1 MINVTSMLKLE
12 NEELKEALNL
22 SMKNIDCIYTEE
34 NLIQSPY
41 NYKNLEL
48 SGLSGAT
55 FDFLARIRII
65 KKIGRTDISEVISI
79 PHAVV
84 RELKENG
91 LKNFSD
97 NENDIDIPW
106 IINRFDYI
114 TSTLNKYLLG
124 EYDIRPEIVQIGF
137 DLACIEALYRS
148 SRKNNFLY
156 TEITPVFK
164 RDMILMLKNFN
175 EEFIVSDKI
184 LKANSEVI
192 FNPTF
197 GSNMTNVRADGD
209 IIIDKC
215 LIDLKTRKKLDIKS
229 DIKQLIIY
237 NTLNKI
243 NHEFVNRFGLNIK
256 ITFEIEKIASY
267 NPRFKGVFLVDTDQI
282 DPEGESMLTEYISD
296 CKWMVR

>member
-1 MINVTSMLKLE
+1 MVGVMFT
-12 NEELKEALNL
+12 
-22 SMKNIDCIYTEE
+22 
-34 NLIQSPY
+34 
-41 NYKNLEL
+41 
-48 SGLSGAT
+48 
-55 FDFLARIRII
+55 
-65 KKIGRTDISEVISI
+65 
-79 PHAVV
+79 
-84 RELKENG
+84 
-91 LKNFSD
+91 
-97 NENDIDIPW
+97 
-106 IINRFDYI
+106 
-114 TSTLNKYLLG
+114 
-124 EYDIRPEIVQIGF
+124 
-137 DLACIEALYRS
+137 
-148 SRKNNFLY
+148 
-156 TEITPVFK
+156 
-164 RDMILMLKNFN
+164 

>member
-91 LKNFSD
+91 LKNLKKAKLSNPRLYINIISFVMLFIGVALIASGVLSFIYSHDLIFS
-97 NENDIDIPW
+97 
-106 IINRFDYI
+106 IIFTALI
-114 TSTLNKYLLG
+114 ALYLLI
-124 EYDIRPEIVQIGF
+124 DF
-137 DLACIEALYRS
+137 
-148 SRKNNFLY
+148 
-156 TEITPVFK
+156 
-164 RDMILMLKNFN
+164 ILQKKLKN
-175 EEFIVSDKI
+175 
-184 LKANSEVI
+184 
-192 FNPTF
+192 
-197 GSNMTNVRADGD
+197 
-209 IIIDKC
+209 
-215 LIDLKTRKKLDIKS
+215 
-229 DIKQLIIY
+229 
-237 NTLNKI
+237 
-243 NHEFVNRFGLNIK
+243 
-256 ITFEIEKIASY
+256 
-267 NPRFKGVFLVDTDQI
+267 
-282 DPEGESMLTEYISD
+282 
-296 CKWMVR
+296 